1 IQPPVTQLRLVLLGR
16 TGSGKSATG
25 NTILGTKC
33 FQSKL
38 SMSSVTNQCQKECG
52 VVEGRNL
59 AVIDTPGWFDTS
71 LQQSEINQEV
81 LRGLA
86 MCSPGPHIFLL
97 IIPIARFTKEQQQ
110 TVDMITA
117 VFKENIIRH
126 TIIIFTRADELEGE
140 TIEQFKSRQGEKIQ
154 DLIARFGGHFLAFNN
169 KDPEN
174 RDQVKQLLK
183 KLDELLKQN
192 EYRHFTYQKTQMRLV
207 LVGRT
212 GSGKSAAGNTI
223 LGTKCFQSK
232 LSMSSVTKQCQKECG
247 VVEGRNLAVID
258 TPGWFD
264 TSLQQSEINQE
275 VLRGLAMCSPGP
287 HAFLLIIPI
296 ARFTEEQQQTVDIIT
311 AVFKENINRHTI
323 IIFTRADELE
333 RETIKQFI
341 SRQGEKIQD
350 LIARFGGRFLA
361 FNNKDPENR
370 DQVKQLLKKLDEL
383 LEQNEY
389 RHFTNQETEAVEKAL
404 LMLKEKNLEKSIEKA
419 KQEVRQI
426 GERHKAE
433 INKALE
439 MDKQKL
445 RLVLLG
451 KTGSGKSAAGNTILG
466 TNCFQSNLSMSS
478 VTNQCQKE
486 CGDVQGQSLAVI
498 DTPGWFDTSL
508 QQREINQEV
517 LRGLAMCSPGPHAF
531 LLIIPIARFTEE
543 QQQTVDMI
551 TEVFKENINR
561 HTIIIFTRA
570 DELEGET
577 IEQFISR
584 QGKKIQDLI
593 ARFGGRFLAFNNK
606 DPENRDQVKQ
616 LLKKLDELLEQNEYR
631 HFTNQETEAVEK
643 ALLMLKEKKLKDSIE
658 KAKQEVKQL
667 LKKLDELLKQNEYHH
682 FTYQKTQMRLVL
694 LGRTGSGKSATGNTI
709 LGTKCFQSKLSMNS
723 VTKQCQKKSG
733 VVEGRNLAV
742 IDTPGW
748 FDTCLQQSEINQEVL
763 RCLAM
768 CSPGPHAF
776 LLIIPI
782 ARFTEEQQQTVD
794 MITAVFKENINR
806 HTIIIFTR
814 ADELEGETIEQF
826 ISRQGEKI
834 QDLIARFGGR
844 FLAFNNKDPEN
855 RDQVKQLLK
864 KLDELLEQNEYR
876 HFTNQE
882 TEAVEKALSLL
893 KEKKLKDSI
902 EKAKQEVRQIGAQR
916 KADINKALEMDK
928 QKIEQQ
934 RRHTQNVIFCVTAEM
949 NKESENLYES
959 PHRLQLLQKSL
970 QSAENQLTKL
980 EEEKHMR

>member
-1 IQPPVTQLRLVLLGR
+1 MIRSQIKNSTRLHRAIQPPVTQLRLVLLGR

-192 EYRHFTYQKTQMRLV
+192 EYHHFTYQKTQMRLV

-232 LSMSSVTKQCQKECG
+232 LSMNSVTKQCQKECG

-361 FNNKDPENR
+361 FNNKDPENQ

-439 MDKQKL
+439 MDKQK
-445 RLVLLG
+445 V
-451 KTGSGKSAAGNTILG
+451 
-466 TNCFQSNLSMSS
+466 
-478 VTNQCQKE
+478 E
-486 CGDVQGQSLAVI
+486 
-498 DTPGWFDTSL
+498 
-508 QQREINQEV
+508 QQR
-517 LRGLAMCSPGPHAF
+517 H
-531 LLIIPIARFTEE
+531 
-543 QQQTVDMI
+543 
-551 TEVFKENINR
+551 
-561 HTIIIFTRA
+561 HT
-570 DELEGET
+570 
-577 IEQFISR
+577 
-584 QGKKIQDLI
+584 
-593 ARFGGRFLAFNNK
+593 
-606 DPENRDQVKQ
+606 
-616 LLKKLDELLEQNEYR
+616 
-631 HFTNQETEAVEK
+631 
-643 ALLMLKEKKLKDSIE
+643 
-658 KAKQEVKQL
+658 
-667 LKKLDELLKQNEYHH
+667 
-682 FTYQKTQMRLVL
+682 
-694 LGRTGSGKSATGNTI
+694 
-709 LGTKCFQSKLSMNS
+709 
-723 VTKQCQKKSG
+723 
-733 VVEGRNLAV
+733 
-742 IDTPGW
+742 
-748 FDTCLQQSEINQEVL
+748 QSEIL
-763 RCLAM
+763 RL
-768 CSPGPHAF
+768 
-776 LLIIPI
+776 
-782 ARFTEEQQQTVD
+782 
-794 MITAVFKENINR
+794 
-806 HTIIIFTR
+806 
-814 ADELEGETIEQF
+814 
-826 ISRQGEKI
+826 
-834 QDLIARFGGR
+834 
-844 FLAFNNKDPEN
+844 
-855 RDQVKQLLK
+855 
-864 KLDELLEQNEYR
+864 
-876 HFTNQE
+876 
-882 TEAVEKALSLL
+882 
-893 KEKKLKDSI
+893 
-902 EKAKQEVRQIGAQR
+902 
-916 KADINKALEMDK
+916 
-928 QKIEQQ
+928 
-934 RRHTQNVIFCVTAEM
+934 TAEI

-959 PHRLQLLQKSL
+959 QHRLQSLRKSL

-980 EEEKHMR
+980 EEEKHMKIKESDLEINNVKKWIIEEEQRREQEEKEKASNEDESKWYLDEKYFTILKYLILFAGGAGAGLLLGPAIFLAPAAPVGLLAELTALLGPELAAAVMAAAAKAAPIVGVATKVAPLVTGLCSIQ